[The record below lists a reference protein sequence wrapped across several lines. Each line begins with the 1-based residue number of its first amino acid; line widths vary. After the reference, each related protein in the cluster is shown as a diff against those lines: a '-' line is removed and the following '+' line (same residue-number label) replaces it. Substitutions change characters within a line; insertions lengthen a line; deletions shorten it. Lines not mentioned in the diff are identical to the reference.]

1 MAVNDLYR
9 SEWKGKRNLRWRVDI
24 MVRST
29 SVMPGSPTVIT
40 LPFGAI
46 SLQAPS
52 ASKYPD
58 SIGLGRLVQ
67 GEYKAVVKLWKIA
80 GSTALDYLRPLITDY
95 MTASAG
101 VVPGY
106 TGEGGTFDLANIWRV
121 YCDGGTAGASWHL
134 MFEGVQAVDASPKF
148 TAHLGR
154 GLSLEVSLKPI
165 AEAVMSAASTLP
177 LMSRVTANSPT
188 VYPDPIDATWSG
200 SGRTYDVRSIL
211 YTGRFWQQIILWS
224 EINRLCD
231 DIYCIMTRQTPEN
244 TSGTWHWRIRSII
257 SAREAMPLDHWT
269 LYKQDPATAGST
281 GPALAREDVLLLGEF
296 YETSAP
302 SVTLGGLFYGGKD
315 SLEVFGSLAAYFNDE
330 VEAGAIRIVVQQTA
344 AGEMDILLVP
354 AVADASVTS
363 TLWPSPTLLSIAR
376 TDLRI
381 PDGALGVNGVM
392 SDHLIQSVDVS
403 IRGAQAGDRKTQKSE
418 GSSDRGQS
426 IALAHDTLPIVG
438 NKDEFG
444 PREESGLTLGFA
456 TARLYIWKV
465 YYAGVKSYGAG
476 THAIRAHATVRCKY
490 DGVTAEVTGVGWS
503 LPIHG
508 TGVDD
513 FGNMLDDYREK
524 AASVQKT
531 DGQGG
536 ALMHRL
542 PQKLG
547 DRRQSTYEVTVPI
560 VMPGGRIIDQYHAG
574 LFAHLPIDG
583 SGDYTANGLIN
594 NGDDSADMFALGP
607 IISVLPNHVTG
618 NATLTIMGV
627 KS

>member
-106 TGEGGTFDLANIWRV
+106 TGEGGTFDLANIWRI

-154 GLSLEVSLKPI
+154 GLSLEVTLKPI
-165 AEAVMSAASTLP
+165 ADAVMTAASMLP
-177 LMSRVTANSPT
+177 IMDRVAAYTPT
-188 VYPDPIDATWSG
+188 EKYDVYDSVWSG
-200 SGRTYDVRSIL
+200 AGHTYDIRSS
-211 YTGRFWQQIILWS
+211 GFKCRFWQMVHLWT

-244 TSGTWHWRIRSII
+244 ATGTWHWRIRSVN
-257 SAREAMPLDHWT
+257 SPREGMPLDHWT
-269 LYKQDPATAGST
+269 MYEQDPATAGST
-281 GPALAREDVLLLGEF
+281 GPELAREDLLLLGEF
-296 YETSAP
+296 EEFLGG
-302 SVTLGGLFYGGKD
+302 VTLGGLLYGGKD
-315 SLEVFGSLAAYFNDE
+315 SLAVFDSLAAYFKDE
-330 VEAGAIRIVVQQTA
+330 VEAGAIRIVVQQTS

-354 AVADASVTS
+354 VVADASVTNS
-363 TLWPSPTLLSIAR
+363 LWPATTLLPISR
-376 TDLRI
+376 TDLRMSV
-381 PDGALGVNGVM
+381 GSSEVKGVM
-392 SDHLIQSVDVS
+392 SDHLIRSVDVS
-403 IRGAQAGDRKTQKSE
+403 IRGAQQGDRKTQKSE
-418 GSSDRGQS
+418 GSNDNGQS
-426 IALAHDTLPIVG
+426 IALAHDNLPIVG
-438 NKDEFG
+438 NKDEFSYTQQ
-444 PREESGLTLGFA
+444 SGLTIGA
-456 TARLYIWKV
+456 SMQRLYLWKP
-465 YYAGVKSYGAG
+465 YYFGLKAYSAEVVP
-476 THAIRAHATVRCKY
+476 IRVHSTVRCQY
-490 DGVTAEVTGVGWS
+490 DGVTAEVTGTGWS
-503 LPIHG
+503 LPT
-508 TGVDD
+508 TGDDEGD
-513 FGNMLDDYREK
+513 FGNMVDDYREK
-524 AASVQKT
+524 AAAVQKT
-531 DGQGG
+531 DGTGG

-560 VMPGGRIIDQYHAG
+560 VMPGGRIIDQYHTG